1 MRWWSNIF
9 FQQHHTNL
17 QSPSKEIKVSDM
29 MFLELKVKP
38 FFSEEE
44 KLHTTREGYHGGVGW
59 VGQDLKLDI
68 YRSSQNKLPFWNSL
82 IIEPNKKRFLR
93 KIDKKHDNAPWEG
106 KDVLELTHHHPS
118 TSLPYF
124 TRYSR
129 HREKIND
136 WWQCNVH
143 SQRRLQRSDAY
154 SADKWGVLA
163 HSQ

>member
-1 MRWWSNIF
+1 
-9 FQQHHTNL
+9 
-17 QSPSKEIKVSDM
+17 M

-93 KIDKKHDNAPWEG
+93 KIDTKHDNAPWEG
-106 KDVLELTHHHPS
+106 KDVLELTHHHQS

-129 HREKIND
+129 HRERIND
-136 WWQCNVH
+136 CWQCA
-143 SQRRLQRSDAY
+143 QPIRRLQRSDAY
-154 SADKWGVLA
+154 SADKSPRHGGSWHIASRWRADVRGVVGSLK
-163 HSQ
+163 HRPR